1 MPTSFSKRAIQRTNR
16 FGRDIRRLPQN
27 IQKEAFQSAA
37 QLAEDIF
44 DSSLNI
50 KSLTGF
56 RGIYRVVVVR
66 DYRMI
71 FSFDDENIYLLRI
84 GHRREIYRN
93 LEI

>member
-1 MPTSFSKRAIQRTNR
+1 MPISSNKRSIQRTNR

-27 IQKEAFQSAA
+27 IQAEAFQISL

-44 DSSLNI
+44 DKTLNI
-50 KSLTGF
+50 KQMTGF
-56 RGIYRVVVVR
+56 RGIWRVVVVR

-84 GHRREIYRN
+84 AHRREIYRRF
-93 LEI
+93 EI